1 MDPNKPSLVA
11 VMCLVCV
18 VWQKP
23 RHLWQLV
30 APWAQFCAILGCAAL
45 GAADTVHAW
54 SSSQPAAAAG
64 VPPSHFARIAKGGK
78 PGMGGLGGSHLWPQG
93 TRSSKAGRAEIS
105 GDDAAR
111 AGRRWGIGER
121 QPRSAE
127 PSRACGGGSQQKGR
141 GHANEAAK
149 NQSSWS

>member
-30 APWAQFCAILGCAAL
+30 APWAQFCTILGCAAL

-78 PGMGGLGGSHLWPQG
+78 PGMGGVGRLPSLATGNQEQQG
-93 TRSSKAGRAEIS
+93 WEGRN
-105 GDDAAR
+105 
-111 AGRRWGIGER
+111 
-121 QPRSAE
+121 Q
-127 PSRACGGGSQQKGR
+127 R
-141 GHANEAAK
+141 G
-149 NQSSWS
+149 